1 PPISLGELLSS
12 HNVRRLA
19 SPPGKACG
27 FKDPRTPD
35 TLPSSTLE
43 QSVTLAGRQPSQKK
57 SKRCSSKKKQPASQ
71 PSTRSKSFRGAKHQ
85 QKEEE
90 AGESSVVPH
99 TSGSSKKSPP
109 ASQPSTRSRSVRGAQ
124 RQQKGEEAGGTS
136 GVPHTSGSSKK
147 KKPTASQPSTRSRSV
162 RGAKRQQKEEEAGES
177 SVVPRTS
184 GSSKKNAPAS
194 QPSTRSRSLR
204 GAQRQ
209 GKQEEAGG
217 SLVVPQTSGY
227 RPKSNIAT
235 GSPQPPLRKRKSQR
249 AEKVDPLPVLPPRVP
264 TLRENF
270 EAFVHLMDD
279 PLVLKFLAMDKYF
292 VMSDKYML
300 AMVVAFFFRAGR
312 PTWQYKRFH
321 LFLGLSL
328 ANDVEQNVFVLK
340 KIMLP
345 FAFGHEVRMNERI
358 IFCRLRLKFLEAIGG
373 KARVSPEE
381 CEEIMALDPN
391 YWVWHRDRILRC
403 KPLSWW
409 NRSSS
414 VKYGSTE
421 NRGFR

>member
-1 PPISLGELLSS
+1 FL
-12 HNVRRLA
+12 
-19 SPPGKACG
+19 
-27 FKDPRTPD
+27 
-35 TLPSSTLE
+35 
-43 QSVTLAGRQPSQKK
+43 
-57 SKRCSSKKKQPASQ
+57 
-71 PSTRSKSFRGAKHQ
+71 
-85 QKEEE
+85 EEE
-90 AGESSVVPH
+90 ATRIPAINQIEVVQRSKTPAERRGGRRKFGRAPYLRFLEEESPRI
-99 TSGSSKKSPP
+99 P
-109 ASQPSTRSRSVRGAQ
+109 AVHQIEVCQRSTTPAERRGG
-124 RQQKGEEAGGTS
+124 RGTS
-136 GVPHTSGSSKK
+136 GVPH
-147 KKPTASQPSTRSRSV
+147 
-162 RGAKRQQKEEEAGES
+162 
-177 SVVPRTS
+177 TS

-414 VKYGSTE
+414 VKKT
-421 NRGFR
+421 

>member
-136 GVPHTSGSSKK
+136 GVPH
-147 KKPTASQPSTRSRSV
+147 
-162 RGAKRQQKEEEAGES
+162 
-177 SVVPRTS
+177 TS

-414 VKYGSTE
+414 VKKT
-421 NRGFR
+421 